1 MVIVDEVKIDFMK
14 ILLVIS
20 FVFSCLITNAQAKPH
35 RDSIKIIVP
44 KDKSFNPSN
53 SKLRNSK
60 IKTPVYN
67 NNLTG
72 TNAPGDVN
80 TGIPADNSNHRPTG
94 NAALDKLK
102 DSTKPNK

>member
-1 MVIVDEVKIDFMK
+1 MK
-14 ILLVIS
+14 AVLFISLV
-20 FVFSCLITNAQAKPH
+20 FCCFITNAQVKTH

-44 KDKSFNPSN
+44 KDNSFNPSN
-53 SKLRNSK
+53 SRLRNSK

-80 TGIPADNSNHRPTG
+80 TGIPSDNTNHRPTV
-94 NAALDKLK
+94 NVALDKIK

>member
-1 MVIVDEVKIDFMK
+1 MK
-14 ILLVIS
+14 AVL
-20 FVFSCLITNAQAKPH
+20 FVLSVFCCLITNAQVKPR

-44 KDKSFNPSN
+44 KDNSFNPSN

-80 TGIPADNSNHRPTG
+80 TGIPADNTNHRPTG
-94 NAALDKLK
+94 NAALDKIK
-102 DSTKPNK
+102 DTTRPNK